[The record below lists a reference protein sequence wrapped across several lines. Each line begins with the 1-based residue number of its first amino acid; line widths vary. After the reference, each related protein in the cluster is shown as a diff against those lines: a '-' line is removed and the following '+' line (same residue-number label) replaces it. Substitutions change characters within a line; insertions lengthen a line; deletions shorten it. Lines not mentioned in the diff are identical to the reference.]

1 MMRFQNPP
9 VLKVLSKVSVFIS
22 IFARF
27 SLDDRQRR
35 IKMYGFS
42 NENVLANVV
51 ETCKTAKK
59 NGLIPILRTIFF
71 LLAYRRLQITL
82 WNFWTN

>member
-9 VLKVLSKVSVFIS
+9 LLKVLSKVSVFIS

-27 SLDDRQRR
+27 SSDDRRR
-35 IKMYGFS
+35 HIKMYAFS

-71 LLAYRRLQITL
+71 LSVYRSLQITL
-82 WNFWTN
+82 LNFWTN